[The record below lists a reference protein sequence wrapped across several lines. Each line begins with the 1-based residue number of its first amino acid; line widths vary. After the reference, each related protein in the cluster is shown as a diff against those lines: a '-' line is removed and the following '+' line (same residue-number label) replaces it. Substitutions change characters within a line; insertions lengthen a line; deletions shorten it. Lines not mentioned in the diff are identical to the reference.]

1 VKLAAFGVRSAAV
14 WGRNDRESG
23 CWWLE
28 GNTL

>member
-23 CWWLE
+23 C
-28 GNTL
+28 